1 MTAVAN
7 TQGTAPWRL
16 LDGYHRLAGAYD
28 EMVAGD
34 DSFRPHCEPFIRS
47 IETLGRHEL
56 ASRWE
61 SAKRTLRDNGVT
73 YNVYGDPQGA
83 DRPWELDMVPLVVA
97 SAEWNR
103 LEAVLIQGTRLVN
116 LILAELSLIRR
127 IGSGCL
133 LPCG

>member
-1 MTAVAN
+1 MRSVT
-7 TQGTAPWRL
+7 TPQTTIPWRL
-16 LDGYHRLAGAYD
+16 LDGYQPPTGVYD
-28 EMVAGD
+28 EILGAPDALRLPYGGFV
-34 DSFRPHCEPFIRS
+34 RS
-47 IETLGRHEL
+47 LETIGRHEL

-61 SAKRTLRDNGVT
+61 NARRTLRDNGVT
-73 YNVYGDPQGA
+73 YNVYGDPQGT

>member
-1 MTAVAN
+1 MNAVGN
-7 TQGTAPWRL
+7 PQGTLPWRL
-16 LDGYHRLAGAYD
+16 LDGYHPVDGAYD
-28 EMVAGD
+28 EMVVPP
-34 DSFRPHCEPFIRS
+34 DSFRAHCEGFVHS
-47 IETLGRHEL
+47 IEALGRHEL

-61 SAKRTLRDNGVT
+61 NAKRTLRDNGVT
-73 YNVYGDPQGA
+73 YNVYGDPQRA